1 MAPLAVVQESILLRS
16 TVSNSVAKSVAA
28 GLLLGKAASF
38 AGAASAE
45 PLSSIHPQ
53 LPFFVALSLSI
64 FSLGAAVML
73 GRLERML
80 PLTPESKDMVE
91 KGIIEELVT
100 IQGFGDTFW
109 LYMVVW

>member
-1 MAPLAVVQESILLRS
+1 
-16 TVSNSVAKSVAA
+16 
-28 GLLLGKAASF
+28 
-38 AGAASAE
+38 
-45 PLSSIHPQ
+45 
-53 LPFFVALSLSI
+53 
-64 FSLGAAVML
+64 ML